1 MAWSPPPPRAAHPYY
16 MYDAIR
22 AQPEA
27 IRAVLAANR
36 DAVGDAAGRLR
47 GLDRLLLAGIGTS
60 WHATLVGELLL
71 ATLGGLG
78 QKVRAFHSFELTH
91 YWPAAGPATGAIL
104 VSHRGT
110 KRYSLEALDR
120 ARAAGAVTVAITGK
134 GSGDGIKI
142 ADVVLATV
150 EQEASA
156 AHTVSYTTA
165 MSLLAAL
172 AAELGGA
179 GGAEV
184 ERLPH
189 LVAAMLEQE
198 PAVRTLAARFRDRR
212 RYYFVGGGPNTATAY
227 EAALKMG
234 EANHTT
240 ALGFNAEQ
248 VLHGPWVAM
257 GAEDLVVLV
266 APPGPSYERCLAL
279 ARVAQAIGA
288 PVVALV
294 EEGDREIAPLAAA
307 VLPLPRTPEPLTPIP
322 AVIPLQLFTYHLAI
336 ERGANPDSF
345 RAEHPPHARARAAYS
360 L

>member
-1 MAWSPPPPRAAHPYY
+1 MAAPTRTAHPYH
-16 MYDAIR
+16 MYDAIQ

-36 DAVGDAAGRLR
+36 DAVRAAAERLR
-47 GLDRLLLAGIGTS
+47 GLERLLLAGIGTS
-60 WHATLVGELLL
+60 WHAALVGELLL
-71 ATLGGLG
+71 ATVGGLG
-78 QKVRAFHSFELTH
+78 QRVRAFHSFEFTH
-91 YWPAAGPATGAIL
+91 YWPAPGPATGAI
-104 VSHRGT
+104 VISHRGT

-120 ARAAGAVTVAITGK
+120 ARGAGAVTVAITGK

-142 ADVVLATV
+142 ADVVLTTV

-156 AHTVSYTTA
+156 AHTISYTAA
-165 MSLLAAL
+165 MALLAAL
-172 AAELGGA
+172 AAELGGGA
-179 GGAEV
+179 VAEV
-184 ERLPH
+184 ERLPD
-189 LVAAMLEQE
+189 LVAAMLGQE
-198 PAVRTLAARFRDRR
+198 PAVRALAARFRDRR

-227 EAALKMG
+227 EAALKMS

-257 GAEDLVVLV
+257 DAEDLVVLI
-266 APPGPSYERCLAL
+266 APPGPAYERCLAL

-322 AVIPLQLFTYHLAI
+322 AVIPLQLFTYHLAL

-345 RAEHPPHARARAAYS
+345 RAEHLPHARARAAYS